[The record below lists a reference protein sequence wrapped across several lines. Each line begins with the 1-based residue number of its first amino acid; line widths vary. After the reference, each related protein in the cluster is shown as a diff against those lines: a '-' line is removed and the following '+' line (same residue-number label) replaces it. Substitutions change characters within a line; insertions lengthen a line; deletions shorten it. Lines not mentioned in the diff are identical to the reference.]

1 MDSRSV
7 PLQLLLL
14 PFEIHNSRSDA
25 EAGLLTEARLG
36 NAALFLSE
44 HIWCQFSSRGP
55 APQPFSP
62 RAAAE
67 AAASPSLCHQQPPRL
82 PCLLST
88 QRSPALASR
97 RDCKAN
103 NNELQSK

>member
-14 PFEIHNSRSDA
+14 PFEIHNSRSSA

-44 HIWCQFSSRGP
+44 HILVPVFQPGPSTTAVLALSRCRSCR
-55 APQPFSP
+55 QPLALP
-62 RAAAE
+62 P
-67 AAASPSLCHQQPPRL
+67 AASPPSVF
-82 PCLLST
+82 
-88 QRSPALASR
+88 A
-97 RDCKAN
+97 
-103 NNELQSK
+103 